1 MHSIKILHSADMHL
15 GSVFSGLP
23 YDKASMRKNEA
34 AYTCMNIIKMA
45 SDCDALLLP
54 GDIFDSGDVSLS
66 YADMFIDAVSSIN
79 PVPVFYA
86 CGNHDSYYSDIVSY
100 ILKNSPPNLH
110 IFTPDAIECVTIE
123 DKKLK
128 VYGASFSKEHC
139 ESSMLLNFTP
149 CDTDYINILCIHA
162 DVSPSLYNPVDTSK
176 FSEFRIDYAAL
187 GHVHAYDGIKKSG
200 DCFWGYPG
208 IPEGRGFDE
217 CGTKGYIK
225 GTVSKNAHK
234 LNFYPACK
242 RCYIDER
249 LDISDFSNKYE
260 LIEVI
265 NSICLSPDNICRF
278 TLIGENNLSS
288 SLDTKFLEASSMAY
302 HSICR
307 DNTVA
312 SVSFEEYTGLSGLK
326 GLCAKETQKLIAGS
340 DQEDEKEKYKK
351 AFKMLSELFEN
362 R

>member
-1 MHSIKILHSADMHL
+1 MQGVKILHSADMHL

-23 YDKASMRKNEA
+23 YEKAIIRKNEA
-34 AYTCMNIIKMA
+34 AYTCMNIIKTA

-86 CGNHDSYYSDIVSY
+86 CGNHDSYYSDIVRY
-100 ILKNSPPNLH
+100 LVKNSPPNLH
-110 IFTPDAIECVTIE
+110 IFGPDKIECVTIE

-139 ESSMLLNFTP
+139 ENSMLLNFAP
-149 CDTDYINILCIHA
+149 CDTDYINILCVHA
-162 DVSPSLYNPVDTSK
+162 DVSASLYNPLDISGLSELK
-176 FSEFRIDYAAL
+176 FDYAAF
-187 GHVHAYDGIKKSG
+187 GHIHAYDGIKKTG
-200 DCFWGYPG
+200 NCFWAYPG

-217 CGTKGYIK
+217 CGKKGFIK
-225 GTVSKNAHK
+225 GTISKNTHK
-234 LNFYPACK
+234 LEFYPACK
-242 RCYIDER
+242 RCYIDEK
-249 LDISDFSNKYE
+249 LDVSDFNSNYE

-278 TLIGENNLSS
+278 TLVGENNISS
-288 SLDTKFLEASSMAY
+288 FDTKFIETSCMAY

-312 SVSFEEYTGLSGLK
+312 AVSFDEYMGFSGLK
-326 GLCAKETQKLIAGS
+326 GLCAQETQKLIS
-340 DQEDEKEKYKK
+340 SSHTDEEKEKYKK
-351 AFKMLSELFEN
+351 AFKMLVELFEN